1 MLWTMLN
8 TWYARRIMQ
17 RSRHGKAL
25 KDLPPSLYEY
35 WKSSARHEYHGIPT
49 DAVFFARATLGLL
62 DFFECAGQDGAPC
75 ALPSKAAD
83 SVWHA
88 WLRLAPLKLDPFCRK
103 HFGRAVPHVE
113 GAAMGGKLDD
123 ALAVCLVRAR
133 RAEGI
138 PAEGPRL
145 PSLFL
150 LDKALKMPLGFG
162 YAVQRGQPGYSQ
174 LSAAGRFNPAIACP
188 AQLAAAGLLGAGL
201 ITAIQFEEFEARARQ
216 MANSDSSNYSSGSA
230 CGSGCGS
237 SLDCSSSSS
246 SCDSGGDSSSGSS
259 CGSSCGGGGD

>member
-1 MLWTMLN
+1 MLN
-8 TWYARRIMQ
+8 TWYGQRIMR

-25 KDLPPSLYEY
+25 KELPPSLYDY
-35 WKSSARHEYHGIPT
+35 WKGSAPNEYHGIPT
-49 DAVFFARATLGLL
+49 DAVFFARATIGLL
-62 DFFECAGQDGAPC
+62 DFFECAAKGAGPC

-88 WLRLAPLKLDPFCRK
+88 WLRLSPLKLESFCRK
-103 HFGRAVPHVE
+103 HYGRVVPHVE

-133 RAEGI
+133 KAEGLVS
-138 PAEGPRL
+138 EGPRL

-150 LDKALKMPLGFG
+150 LDKKLKMPFGYG

-174 LSAAGRFNPAIACP
+174 LDAAGRFDPMISCP
-188 AQLAAAGLLGAGL
+188 PQLAAAGLLGAGL
-201 ITAIQFEEFEARARQ
+201 ITAAEFSEFERRARQ
-216 MANSDSSNYSSGSA
+216 QAASSSDSGTGSS

-237 SLDCSSSSS
+237 SVDCSSSSS
-246 SCDSGGDSSSGSS
+246 SCDSGG
-259 CGSSCGGGGD
+259 SSCGGGGGD

>member
-1 MLWTMLN
+1 MIWTMLN
-8 TWYARRIMQ
+8 TWYAQRIMQ

-25 KDLPPSLYEY
+25 KDLPPSLYDY
-35 WKSSARHEYHGIPT
+35 WKSSARNEYHGIPT
-49 DAVFFARATLGLL
+49 DAVFFARAVTGLL
-62 DFFECAGQDGAPC
+62 DFFECAAKGDEPC

-88 WLRLAPLKLDPFCRK
+88 WLRLSPLKLEVFCRK
-103 HFGRAVPHVE
+103 HFGRVVPHVE
-113 GAAMGGKLDD
+113 GAAMGGNLDD

-133 RAEGI
+133 KAEGI
-138 PAEGPRL
+138 AVEGPRL
-145 PSLFL
+145 PALFL
-150 LDKALKMPLGFG
+150 LDKKAKMPFGFG

-174 LSAAGRFNPAIACP
+174 LDATGRFDPVIACP
-188 AQLAAAGLLGAGL
+188 PQLAAAGLLGAGL
-201 ITAIQFEEFEARARQ
+201 ITTLQYEEFQERARQ
-216 MANSDSSNYSSGSA
+216 QANSSGSS

-246 SCDSGGDSSSGSS
+246 CDSGGSS